1 MAEAYL
7 IDQRRVLAAAAML
20 NGEYGLKGLYIG
32 VPVIIGRK
40 GIEKIVEIELNSEE
54 RKALNESAERVRQLL
69 AIL

>member
-7 IDQRRVLAAAAML
+7 FDQRRVLAAAAML
-20 NGEYGLKGLYIG
+20 NGEYGLKDLYIG
-32 VPVIIGRK
+32 VPVIIGRN
-40 GIEKIVEIELNSEE
+40 GIEKIVEIELNSDE

>member
-7 IDQRRVLAAAAML
+7 FDQRRVLAAAAMM

-32 VPVIIGRK
+32 VPVIIGK
-40 GIEKIVEIELNSEE
+40 GGVEKIVEIELTEAE
-54 RKALNESAERVRQLL
+54 KKALNDSAGRVKELL